1 MSRTWPRPRWEI
13 WELSSLKHHSL
24 TLGPILRKSAIVP
37 FAQQFK
43 MIDSNNSYCTVL
55 NVLFPK

>member
-1 MSRTWPRPRWEI
+1 MRRPRWEI